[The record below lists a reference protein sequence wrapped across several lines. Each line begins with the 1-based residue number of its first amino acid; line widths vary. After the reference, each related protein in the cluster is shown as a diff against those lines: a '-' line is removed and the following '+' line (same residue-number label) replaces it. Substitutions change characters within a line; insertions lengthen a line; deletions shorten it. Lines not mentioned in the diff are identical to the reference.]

1 MIGLSFALAV
11 MMSVSPIT
19 LTPDLPTAYKMEISL
34 DTTSHTLS
42 GSESVS
48 FLNPTSD
55 TLTEISFHLFPNAF
69 SDTNTIFA
77 NESSEIRRAISSGN
91 ISKLEISNIVIDG
104 MPIDSSRNRETG
116 SLYYIPLPNR
126 LPPGDSISISLNF
139 RLKIPRVN
147 IRFGYD
153 EYGNYLL
160 SHCLPIL
167 CGYQKGKLVDF
178 EYHAQSE
185 FFSNFASYD
194 VRLDLPAGFAVGS
207 TGVLQEVSRDSSR
220 VIWQARADTVID
232 FAFAGGPA
240 FEVTEKDTLEIKIR
254 YLIRKEH
261 TAYLNQT
268 DWITK
273 FSLGYNSGR
282 FFKYPYPVL
291 TLVDFDLGAQGMEL
305 PGMVVITF
313 PSEKYRSMG
322 KAMVNLAISHE
333 VTHQWFYGIIASNE
347 AEEPWLDEGVTSY
360 VTSRLLESGD
370 DSLSEFSI
378 FGYKISLDFPQQIAA
393 LMTEAEWPVEAK
405 SWDYPDEFNYSATV
419 YFKAELVLKTL
430 ESYLGRA
437 VLDSAMSH
445 YANSYRFRHPDTDD
459 FKQSLS
465 ASCGINLDRYFEQF
479 VSGSARLDYSLRS
492 LKYAPAEDSTKGK
505 YKIDMIVIREYDGIV
520 PQRISVALE
529 NGTAIDTVWD
539 GSQKVGS
546 IALYS
551 NSRPLSAVLTEYA
564 LDENKANNSIYLNS
578 FSSRIMSFEWD
589 MISIM
594 ELLLAYFL

>member
-1 MIGLSFALAV
+1 MIGLSLTLAALLSSTSIA
-11 MMSVSPIT
+11 
-19 LTPDLPTAYKMEISL
+19 LTPDLPAAYQMEISL

-42 GSESVS
+42 GKESIS
-48 FLNPTSD
+48 FLNPISD

-69 SDTNTIFA
+69 SDTNSIFA
-77 NESSEIRRAISSGN
+77 IESPEIRRAIASGN
-91 ISKLEISNIVIDG
+91 ISKLEISNIAIDG
-104 MPIDSSRNRETG
+104 MPIDPSKNRETG
-116 SLYYIPLPNR
+116 TLYYIPLPNK

-139 RLKIPRVN
+139 NLKIPRVN

-167 CGYQKGKLVDF
+167 CGYQKGRLVDF

-194 VRLDLPAGFAVGS
+194 VKLDLPVSFAVGS
-207 TGVLQEVSRDSSR
+207 TGVLREVSRDSSR
-220 VIWQARADTVID
+220 VIWQALADTVID
-232 FAFAGGPA
+232 FAFACGPA
-240 FEVTEKDTLEIKIR
+240 FEVTERDTLGIKIR
-254 YLIRKEH
+254 YFIRKEH
-261 TAYLNQT
+261 AAYLGQS

-273 FSLGYNSGR
+273 FSLAYNSTR

-291 TLVDFDLGAQGMEL
+291 TLVDFDIGAQGMEL
-305 PGMVVITF
+305 PGMVAITF

-333 VTHQWFYGIIASNE
+333 VTHQWFYGVIASNE

-378 FGYKISLDFPQQIAA
+378 FGYKISLDFPQQVAA

-437 VLDSAMSH
+437 VFDSAVSR
-445 YANSYRFRHPDTDD
+445 YANSYRFRHPNTDD
-459 FKQSLS
+459 FKRALS
-465 ASCGINLDRYFEQF
+465 SSSGINLDRYFEQF
-479 VSGSARLDYSLRS
+479 VFGNARLDYGLRS

-505 YKIDMIVIREYDGIV
+505 YKIDMLVIRKFDGIV
-520 PQRISVALE
+520 PQRITVALE

-539 GSQKVGS
+539 GNQKIGS

-594 ELLLAYFL
+594 EFLLAYFL